1 MCLIFFVFKVGDL
14 ELGDFERGDFE
25 EGDTERGDVRGD
37 LELFLVL

>member
-25 EGDTERGDVRGD
+25 EGDMERGDVRGD

>member
-1 MCLIFFVFKVGDL
+1 MCLIFFVFEVGDL